1 MKFTLVGNGRMGHEV
16 AAVIESSPLHSVAAV
31 LDIDAVIT
39 PEVFQGS
46 DAIIDFTVRD
56 AFLQNLDAMLVSG
69 VPVVSGTTGWDGL
82 REEVAAK
89 VSAAG
94 ASLLSSANCSLGVNV
109 FLRTLREAARLIA
122 PFGQFDIAV
131 EEQHHTGKVDFPS
144 GTALAA
150 ANVILSA
157 NSRKQRI
164 VRELPQAGRLP
175 SEDLQVASLRLG
187 SVFGKHSAFIDSE
200 ADEIVLSHTAKSRS
214 GFASGAVEAA
224 AWLAGQHRKLPGMY
238 SMDDFLNELLA

>member
-56 AFLQNLDAMLVSG
+56 AFLQNLDAMLG
-69 VPVVSGTTGWDGL
+69 FRGTCCSGTPDGTGFVRKL
-82 REEVAAK
+82 RLKFPRPVRHF
-89 VSAAG
+89 SPRPIF
-94 ASLLSSANCSLGVNV
+94 LSGSMFFAY
-109 FLRTLREAARLIA
+109 LREAARLIA

-150 ANVILSA
+150 ANVITVGQQS
-157 NSRKQRI
+157 K
-164 VRELPQAGRLP
+164 
-175 SEDLQVASLRLG
+175 
-187 SVFGKHSAFIDSE
+187 
-200 ADEIVLSHTAKSRS
+200 TAYCS
-214 GFASGAVEAA
+214 
-224 AWLAGQHRKLPGMY
+224 
-238 SMDDFLNELLA
+238 

>member
-1 MKFTLVGNGRMGHEV
+1 MGHEV

-94 ASLLSSANCSLGVNV
+94 ASLLSSANFSLGVNC
-109 FLRTLREAARLIA
+109 FFAY
-122 PFGQFDIAV
+122 
-131 EEQHHTGKVDFPS
+131 PS
-144 GTALAA
+144 
-150 ANVILSA
+150 
-157 NSRKQRI
+157 
-164 VRELPQAGRLP
+164 
-175 SEDLQVASLRLG
+175 
-187 SVFGKHSAFIDSE
+187 
-200 ADEIVLSHTAKSRS
+200 
-214 GFASGAVEAA
+214 
-224 AWLAGQHRKLPGMY
+224 
-238 SMDDFLNELLA
+238 